1 MKVIFLDFNS
11 VLDTNIK
18 MNEINYDNLQ
28 RLKRIVMETGAKIVI
43 SSSIKNSY
51 YMTGVYSQMLQMVL
65 YRLISE
71 GFDVVGM
78 TKYLENRELEIA
90 TYLMEHKDIENYCI
104 IDDDYDM
111 ESMKEHMVKL
121 PNQIENGQMGL
132 DEYHTEMA
140 INILGRIPKEEKEMK
155 LKLASKM

>member
-1 MKVIFLDFNS
+1 MGI
-11 VLDTNIK
+11 
-18 MNEINYDNLQ
+18 
-28 RLKRIVMETGAKIVI
+28 
-43 SSSIKNSY
+43 
-51 YMTGVYSQMLQMVL
+51 
-65 YRLISE
+65 
-71 GFDVVGM
+71 
-78 TKYLENRELEIA
+78 EIA

>member
-1 MKVIFLDFNS
+1 MKVIFLDFNG

-51 YMTGVYSQMLQMVL
+51 YMTGVYSLMLQMVL

>member
-1 MKVIFLDFNS
+1 MKVIFLDFNG

>member
-1 MKVIFLDFNS
+1 MKVIFWDFNG

-71 GFDVVGM
+71 GFDIVGM

-140 INILGRIPKEEKEMK
+140 INILGRIPKEEKRKTYEFY
-155 LKLASKM
+155 

>member
-1 MKVIFLDFNS
+1 MKVIFLDFNG

-71 GFDVVGM
+71 GFDIVGM